1 MTLDELFIEFEAAHK
16 AGDRDRMVSLI
27 NRVPDP
33 DTDAFLAR
41 VTAAGLG
48 PKSADVAETQ
58 AADIESAL
66 EATGMNAGHARSMS
80 ILVAGSFAEFVR
92 DRMVTRGIDADSIVR
107 RIDDGEAGE
116 ADLDDGDEA
125 IVRAW
130 VAAVMDGDDD
140 PEVELPDGAMELLA
154 AALESTPNTILA
166 LRERG

>member
-1 MTLDELFIEFEAAHK
+1 MTTLDDLFNEFEAAHK
-16 AGDRDRMVSLI
+16 RGDRDRMVSII
-27 NRVPDP
+27 NKIPDA

-41 VTAAGLG
+41 VTSAGLG
-48 PKSADVAETQ
+48 PKAVDDDLRTSDVEG
-58 AADIESAL
+58 AL
-66 EATGMNAGHARSMS
+66 SATGMSAGHARSMS

-92 DRMVTRGIDADSIVR
+92 DRMTTRGIDADSIVR

-116 ADLDDGDEA
+116 ADLDDADET

-140 PEVELPDGAMELLA
+140 PDIELPEGAQELLA

-166 LRERG
+166 IRERG